1 MTETD
6 RIPRGTDEAFVKLMS
21 VSGSSIL
28 KWLGLSDAQAQRYQF
43 KAVILKEK
51 KLAPDIVGRPVL
63 EGEDGRI
70 IIEFQGYPDEFIRY
84 RLIAETLLGCAQ
96 EQYSGQVR
104 VAIIYTDEK
113 YQQVALPLPE
123 FKGTQTCRWSHQCW
137 RELVLT
143 QQTQTQLCAIDEKL
157 ILLAPFTLTT
167 RATKA
172 TVLAKSQEWKAQIRK
187 VFTENEQPAALDVL
201 GLFML
206 HRFSKFTYEEVRA
219 MLGFDLMKTVAGQQ
233 VYEKGSVDD
242 AREMVLAA
250 LEARFEE
257 VASEIVDQVN
267 SIGQREVLK
276 QLHKEAVLCSAMA
289 NFRTVLKRKLVELA
303 GQKPKPL
310 SKSTRVK
317 SSRRSK

>member
-1 MTETD
+1 
-6 RIPRGTDEAFVKLMS
+6 MS
-21 VSGSSIL
+21 ISGSSVL
-28 KWLGLSDAQAQRYQF
+28 KLLGMSDAQAQRYRF
-43 KAVILKEK
+43 KAVVLKEK
-51 KLAPDIVGRPVL
+51 KLAPDIEGWPVF

-84 RLIAETLLGCAQ
+84 RLIAETLLSCAQ

-113 YQQVALPLPE
+113 YQAVALPLPE
-123 FKGTQTCRWSHQCW
+123 FKGLKTCRWSRRCW

-143 QQTQTQLCAIDEKL
+143 NHTQKQLGEIDDRL

-167 RATKA
+167 RASKA
-172 TVLAKSQEWKAQIRK
+172 TVLAKSQEWKEQIRK
-187 VFTENEQPAALDVL
+187 VFPANEQQEALDVL
-201 GLFML
+201 GLFVL
-206 HRFSKFTYEEVRA
+206 HRFSKLTYEEVRA

-250 LEARFEE
+250 LEARFEQ
-257 VASEIVDQVN
+257 VASKIVDQVN
-267 SIGQREVLK
+267 TIGQREVLR
-276 QLHKEAVLCSAMA
+276 QLLKEAVLCSSMA
-289 NFRTVLKRKLVELA
+289 NFRTVLTRKLTELA
-303 GQKPKPL
+303 GQKKKSV
-310 SKSTRVK
+310 SKATRVK